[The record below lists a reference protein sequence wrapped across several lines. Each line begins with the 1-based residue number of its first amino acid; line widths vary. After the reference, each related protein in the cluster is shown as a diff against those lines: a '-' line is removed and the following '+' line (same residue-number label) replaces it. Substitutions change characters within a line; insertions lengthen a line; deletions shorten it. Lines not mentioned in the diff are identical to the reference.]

1 MDAKIESGVW
11 ARSAWGKELDRFQKQ
26 KGKRCGRMI
35 GSDNAQIRIE
45 AEVFD
50 ASTTIGQQ
58 KRPMIT

>member
-1 MDAKIESGVW
+1 MPKLKVAFELVRPEARNWTGFRNKKEKDADG
-11 ARSAWGKELDRFQKQ
+11 
-26 KGKRCGRMI
+26 MI
-35 GSDNAQIRIE
+35 GSDNAQITIE